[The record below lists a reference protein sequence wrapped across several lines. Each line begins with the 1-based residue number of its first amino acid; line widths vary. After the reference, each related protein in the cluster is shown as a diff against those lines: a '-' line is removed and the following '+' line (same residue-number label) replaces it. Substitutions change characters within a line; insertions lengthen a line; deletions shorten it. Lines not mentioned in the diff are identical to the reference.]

1 MTKKQYLKQGLKL
14 KRELDHDN
22 DMLRELKKS
31 LDMIQAVRLK
41 ERVQGGPLKDD
52 SGIVEKMNKI
62 VELENKIR
70 SEMLEIEDFRIELS
84 KKING
89 VKDSDEKILL
99 ESRYFLFMPWEK
111 IADKLC
117 YSLSHTYKLH
127 GRALENFEFCEN
139 DSK

>member
-22 DMLRELKKS
+22 DMLRELKK
-31 LDMIQAVRLK
+31 
-41 ERVQGGPLKDD
+41 RVQGGPLKDD

>member
-70 SEMLEIEDFRIELS
+70 SEILKIEDFRIELS
-84 KKING
+84 K
-89 VKDSDEKILL
+89 
-99 ESRYFLFMPWEK
+99 R
-111 IADKLC
+111 
-117 YSLSHTYKLH
+117 
-127 GRALENFEFCEN
+127 
-139 DSK
+139 